1 MQPALPASSGR
12 PQCSRAGCSNIRAHK
27 GLCQSHYNEQ
37 RNQGRRCAI
46 VDCDRTAFCKGLC
59 RRHYQRSRQASRRC
73 AVDGCASCFYAR
85 GLCLHHYREQID
97 AGQCAVAGCT
107 EPAGA
112 SGARGYCSLH
122 YKRVRTRGE
131 IGAAERER
139 APHGSAG
146 PGKPWLDPQGYRRV
160 KVNGAIRGEH
170 HLVMERQLGR
180 RLRVYETVHHRSGV
194 RHDNRLSNL
203 ELWAKPHPPGQ
214 RVADLVAWVAREYPG
229 EVRALLG
236 ATFDVQ
242 A

>member
-146 PGKPWLDPQGYRRV
+146 PGKPWLDPQGY
-160 KVNGAIRGEH
+160 
-170 HLVMERQLGR
+170 
-180 RLRVYETVHHRSGV
+180 
-194 RHDNRLSNL
+194 
-203 ELWAKPHPPGQ
+203 
-214 RVADLVAWVAREYPG
+214 
-229 EVRALLG
+229 
-236 ATFDVQ
+236 
-242 A
+242 